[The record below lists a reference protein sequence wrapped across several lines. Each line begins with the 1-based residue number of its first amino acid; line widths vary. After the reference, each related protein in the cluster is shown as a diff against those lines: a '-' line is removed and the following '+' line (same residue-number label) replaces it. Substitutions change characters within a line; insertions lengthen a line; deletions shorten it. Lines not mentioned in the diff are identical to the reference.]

1 MAYKV
6 RRSELFKAKYKDL
19 TEKDKGLEIRLQK
32 KMRQV
37 VENPERS
44 DVKKYN
50 LKGVYGVHVN
60 PYVILYRIVGD
71 VVEFLNVDH
80 HDKIYKRGIKY

>member
-6 RRSELFKAKYKDL
+6 RRSELFKSKYEDL
-19 TEKDKGLEIRLQK
+19 TKKDNALKVRLQK
-32 KMRQV
+32 KMRQI
-37 VENPERS
+37 VECPERN
-44 DVKKYN
+44 DVKRYN

-60 PYVILYRIVGD
+60 PYVILYRVVGD

-80 HDKIYKRGIKY
+80 HDKIYKRSVK

>member
-6 RRSELFKAKYKDL
+6 RRSELFKSKYEDL
-19 TEKDKGLEIRLQK
+19 TKKDSALKVRLQK

-37 VENPERS
+37 VECPEIN
-44 DVKKYN
+44 DVKRYT

-60 PYVILYRIVGD
+60 PYVILYRVVGD

-80 HDKIYKRGIKY
+80 HDKIYKRSVK